1 MSSNENEKRN
11 AAYVALWK
19 EKNPKLAEIKIEGNF
34 LLYQNEK
41 IDLKNIYM
49 QDILIN
55 PNTFKAI
62 ETIEASDLFT
72 LIKLHSYA
80 IQVKEKYL
88 IEKMRRFKEYEY

>member
-1 MSSNENEKRN
+1 MSSNENKKIN

-19 EKNPKLAEIKIEGNF
+19 QKNPKLSEINIEGNF

-41 IDLKNIYM
+41 INIENIYM

-55 PNTFKAI
+55 PNTFKVL
-62 ETIEASDLFT
+62 ETIEAKDLFT
-72 LIKLHSYA
+72 LIKLHAYA
-80 IQVKEKYL
+80 IQIKEKYL